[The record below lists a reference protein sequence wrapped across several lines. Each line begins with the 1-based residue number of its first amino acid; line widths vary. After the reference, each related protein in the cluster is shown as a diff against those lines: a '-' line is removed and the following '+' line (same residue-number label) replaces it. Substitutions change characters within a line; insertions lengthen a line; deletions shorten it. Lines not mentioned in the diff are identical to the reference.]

1 MFRNLGKNC
10 TLLSLDMVSFFL
22 YTGDTLLGVFDSV
35 EQAQTFVNNFVK

>member
-35 EQAQTFVNNFVK
+35 EQAQSFVNNFVK

>member
-10 TLLSLDMVSFFL
+10 TVLSLDNVSFFL

-35 EQAQTFVNNFVK
+35 EQAQFFVDNFVR

>member
-10 TLLSLDMVSFFL
+10 TLFSLDNVSFFL
-22 YTGDTLLGVFDSV
+22 YAGDTLLGVFDSV

>member
-22 YTGDTLLGVFDSV
+22 YTGDTLLGVFDSP
-35 EQAQTFVNNFVK
+35 EQALAFVNNFVK